1 MLNKFYIFFLVNIL
15 SKFVYGYLIKNKNLY
30 LYILARFLHVSL
42 TFFKLNHM
50 IQLQS
55 LIDISVVDMVAM
67 KYNRMRFV
75 LNYVFI
81 NFIAEKRIIIKIF
94 TDCINPIKSIC
105 IYIIRVID
113 SNVKLEIC
121 MVFVLFFI

>member
-1 MLNKFYIFFLVNIL
+1 MLNKFYFLFIVHLL
-15 SKFVYGYLIKNKNLY
+15 SKFIYGYLIKDKNLY
-30 LYILARFLHVSL
+30 LYITPRFLHLSL
-42 TFFKLNHM
+42 TFFKLNHI

-55 LIDISVVDMVAM
+55 LLDISAVDMVAM

-113 SNVKLEIC
+113 
-121 MVFVLFFI
+121 